1 MTVNEQSVRNLLDN
15 PAASSVPGDTI
26 AANITRSISIVN
38 AVKDASATTVRVDHA
53 VRATAVWLTYGSYM
67 EGITQQLGN
76 ISVADETKLEHLRKV
91 AELFINTISATS
103 IDLDPDADAMN
114 MLVGISPEAFVL
126 TTTEAH
132 PQGD

>member
-1 MTVNEQSVRNLLDN
+1 MTVNEQSVRNLLDQ
-15 PAASSVPGDTI
+15 PASGSVPGDTI

-38 AVKDASATTVRVDHA
+38 SVKDASATTVKVDHA
-53 VRATAVWLTYGSYM
+53 VRAVAIWLTYGSYM

-76 ISVADETKLEHLRKV
+76 ISVADETKLAHLRQV
-91 AELFINTISATS
+91 AELYINQVSATNF
-103 IDLDPDADAMN
+103 DLDPDADAMDA
-114 MLVGISPEAFVL
+114 LVGIAPEAFSL